1 MPSNYETFWT
11 LDRYAVVG
19 NSAKAP
25 FPKLTHGG
33 LKVRGKTVY
42 AVDPGTEQV
51 EGDPA
56 YDDLD
61 ALPGPVD
68 AVVLEVPRDETA
80 HWVRRVADAG
90 IKDLWIH
97 QRRETPE
104 ALALARQSGINVR
117 HGSCAVMYLQG
128 GYHSIHKWINKLLGK
143 Y

>member
-11 LDRYAVVG
+11 LDRYAIIG
-19 NSAKAP
+19 NSLKAP

-33 LKVRGKTVY
+33 LKAQGKTVY
-42 AVDPGTEQV
+42 AVDPGVQQID
-51 EGDPA
+51 GDQA

-68 AVVLEVPRDETA
+68 AVVLEVPKDETA
-80 HWVRRVADAG
+80 QWVRRVADAG

-128 GYHSIHKWINKLLGK
+128 GYHSIHKWINKLVGR